1 MHAGAVVY
9 TEKLMSL
16 TQPSPRVEA
25 IDLLRGLVMVVMAL
39 DHARDFVMPL
49 ADPVNLATTYPALFF
64 TRFITHY
71 CAPTFYFLAGVG
83 AFYAARRRTPNE
95 LSWFLLTRGMWLVF
109 LELVVV
115 RFGWY
120 FSWNNTNFEGLTI
133 WALGWSMVALA
144 GFVRMP
150 GWLMV
155 SISAAMVLGHNA
167 FDGIKPEAFG
177 AAAWLWKVL
186 HAPEPIAI
194 GTVILQTPYTLIPWM
209 GVMAL
214 GFAFGQDGIKK
225 ALKLGPVLILAFVV
239 LRFSNLYGD
248 PHPWMVQASLSL
260 TVMSFLSC
268 EKYPPSLLYLLMT
281 LGPSITLMGL
291 VEWWRKGGTR
301 QLPAFTKPIVLFG
314 RVPMFYYLLHLYLA
328 HLLGICVALYRFGDA
343 SSFFEMPAALM
354 GNPKIPSDAPLWV
367 VYAVWVVVLVAL
379 YPACKWFAGYKARNS
394 DKEWLGYI

>member
-1 MHAGAVVY
+1 
-9 TEKLMSL
+9 MSQ
-16 TQPSPRVEA
+16 TQPSSRIEA

-39 DHARDFVMPL
+39 DHVRDFVMPL
-49 ADPVNLATTYPALFF
+49 ADPTNLATTYPALFF

-95 LSWFLLTRGMWLVF
+95 FSRFLLSRGLWLVF

-167 FDGIKPEAFG
+167 LDGVQPEAFG
-177 AAAWLWKVL
+177 AFGWLWKVL
-186 HAPEPIAI
+186 HAPQPIQM

-214 GFAFGQDGIKK
+214 GFAFGQNGIQR
-225 ALKLGPVLILAFVV
+225 ALKLGPALMLAFIV

-248 PHPWMVQASLSL
+248 PHPWAVQANWSL

-281 LGPSITLMGL
+281 LGPAITILGL
-291 VEWWRKGGTR
+291 VKWWGRK
-301 QLPAFTKPIVLFG
+301 LPAVAEPVVLFG
-314 RVPMFYYLLHLYLA
+314 RVPMFYYLAHLYLA

-343 SSFFEMPAALM
+343 SGFFKMPAALM

-367 VYAVWVVVLVAL
+367 VYAVWLVVLALL
-379 YPACKWFAGYKARNS
+379 YPACKWFAAYKARNHG
-394 DKEWLGYI
+394 KEWLSYI

>member
-1 MHAGAVVY
+1 
-9 TEKLMSL
+9 MS
-16 TQPSPRVEA
+16 QPSSRVEA

-39 DHARDFVMPL
+39 DHVRDFVMPL
-49 ADPVNLATTYPALFF
+49 ADPTNLATTYPALFF

-83 AFYAARRRTPNE
+83 AFYAAKRRTPNE
-95 LSWFLLTRGMWLVF
+95 LSWFLITRGLWLVF
-109 LELVVV
+109 LEMVIV

-150 GWLMV
+150 AWLMI

-167 FDGIKPEAFG
+167 LDGVKPEAFG
-177 AAAWLWKVL
+177 PLAWLWKVL
-186 HAPEPIAI
+186 HAPAPIVM
-194 GTVILQTPYTLIPWM
+194 GSVTLQTPYTLVPWM

-214 GFAFGQDGIKK
+214 GFAFGQDGIKR
-225 ALKLGPVLILAFVV
+225 ALKLGPAFIVAFVV

-248 PHPWMVQASLSL
+248 PHPWSIQTSLSL

-281 LGPSITLMGL
+281 LGPSITLLGL
-291 VEWWRKGGTR
+291 VDWWAKGGTR
-301 QLPAFTKPIVLFG
+301 QLPALAKPVILFG

-343 SSFFEMPAALM
+343 SSFFIMPAALM

-367 VYAVWVVVLVAL
+367 VYAVWAVVLVAL
-379 YPACKWFAGYKARNS
+379 YPACQWFAAYKSRNR
-394 DKEWLGYI
+394 DKEWLSYL

>member
-1 MHAGAVVY
+1 
-9 TEKLMSL
+9 MSQAQ
-16 TQPSPRVEA
+16 TSPRVEA

-39 DHARDFVMPL
+39 DHVRDFVMPL
-49 ADPVNLATTYPALFF
+49 ADPTNLTTTYPALFF

-83 AFYAARRRTPNE
+83 AFYASRRRSPNE
-95 LSWFLLTRGMWLVF
+95 LSWFLVTRGLWLVF
-109 LELVVV
+109 LEMVVV

-144 GFVRMP
+144 GFVRLP

-167 FDGIKPEAFG
+167 LDGVRPEAFG
-177 AAAWLWKVL
+177 AAGWLWKVL
-186 HAPEPIAI
+186 HAPAPIQI
-194 GTVILQTPYTLIPWM
+194 GTATLQTPYTLVPWM

-214 GFAFGQDGIKK
+214 GFAFGRDGIRR
-225 ALKLGPVLILAFVV
+225 ALRIGPALILAFMV
-239 LRFSNLYGD
+239 LRFSNVYGD
-248 PHPWMVQASLSL
+248 PHPWAGQASLSL

-281 LGPSITLMGL
+281 LGPALTMLGL
-291 VEWWRKGGTR
+291 VQWWGKKM
-301 QLPAFTKPIVLFG
+301 PAFAEPVVLFG
-314 RVPMFYYLLHLYLA
+314 RVPMFFYLLHLYLA
-328 HLLGICVALYRFGDA
+328 HLLGVGVALYRFGDA
-343 SSFFEMPAALM
+343 SGFFQMPAALM

-367 VYAVWVVVLVAL
+367 VYAVWLVVLMVL
-379 YPACKWFAGYKARNS
+379 YPACRWFADYKARNR
-394 DKEWLGYI
+394 DKEWLSYL